1 MGVQREDLKKRK
13 TVYKNLKHR
22 HTGKKT
28 ALKNVWYYKPW
39 EAFLYT
45 DLLFNA
51 DGVRYVDYLR
61 AKEELRNQPP
71 VMLRLNMLEVPND

>member
-1 MGVQREDLKKRK
+1 MTTQRKDLKSRK
-13 TVYKNLKHR
+13 VISKNLKR
-22 HTGKKT
+22 RYTGKKT
-28 ALKNVWYYKPW
+28 ALKSVWYYKPW

-71 VMLRLNMLEVPND
+71 VMMRLNMIEVPNE